1 MVRRSLARGVLRH
14 VGLLLCLLVS
24 PSASERHY
32 GDPHKNCRVDVQVSL
47 PRARRAAVKGRP
59 SWGGWQLAEGGK
71 LLAVRGNALTRLDPA
86 TGSEAELQGGLSVEA
101 QIQAGAGAG
110 GIYLL
115 TAASGADSQAGK
127 VELTA
132 YATGT
137 WAKRWG
143 VEPFPG
149 VPLPLLAAPVA
160 TADRVFVGAAN
171 RIGGLDPAN
180 GRAVWSRTL
189 QALVGCC
196 PALAGDAVVL
206 PTTHGLEALSL
217 SDGRTL
223 WKSSAD
229 PNAFDPSR
237 GPAVEDGK
245 VYFTFDER
253 TVTALDLRT
262 GAVLWRSQGLASPI
276 DTRHPPVA
284 DGTGLLVPLHG
295 GLARLSG
302 TGDLLWEKTYPFIR
316 RGAAKPA
323 VLATT
328 GAAFLGGADGLYA
341 VSPETGEVTWRE
353 TGLGQVIEVE
363 YIGSELVVVNSNG
376 GVFSFPP

>member
-1 MVRRSLARGVLRH
+1 MSIGFFVVFLFVSLA
-14 VGLLLCLLVS
+14 
-24 PSASERHY
+24 SAEHHY
-32 GDPHKNCRVDVQVSL
+32 GDPHKNCRIDAKVSL
-47 PRARRAAVKGRP
+47 PRLRRAAVKGRP
-59 SWGGWQLAEGGK
+59 SWGGWQLAQGGQ
-71 LLAVRGNALTRLDPA
+71 LLAVRGHALTRLDPT
-86 TGSEAELQGGLSVEA
+86 TGSEVELQGNVSVEA

-110 GIYLL
+110 GVYIL
-115 TAASGADSQAGK
+115 TAPGGFESQAAK

-137 WAKRWG
+137 WTKRWG

-149 VPLPLLAAPVA
+149 VPMPLLAAPVA
-160 TADRVFVGAAN
+160 SADRVFVAAAH
-171 RIGGLDPAN
+171 RIAALDPGN
-180 GRAVWSRTL
+180 GRNLWGRTL

-196 PALAGDAVVL
+196 PALAGDLVVL
-206 PTTHGLEALSL
+206 PTTHGLETLRL
-217 SDGRTL
+217 SDGQTL
-223 WKSSAD
+223 WKSTAD

-237 GPAVEDGK
+237 GPTVENGK

-262 GAVLWRSQGLASPI
+262 GDVLWRSKTLGSPV

-284 DGTGLLVPLHG
+284 DETGLLVPLHG
-295 GLARLSG
+295 GLARLSDAG
-302 TGDLLWEKTYPFIR
+302 GLLWEKAYPFIR

-323 VLATT
+323 VLATA

-341 VSPETGEVTWRE
+341 VSPQTGEVTWSA

-363 YIGSELVVVNSNG
+363 YIGSELVVVNSDG
-376 GVFSFPP
+376 AVFSFPP